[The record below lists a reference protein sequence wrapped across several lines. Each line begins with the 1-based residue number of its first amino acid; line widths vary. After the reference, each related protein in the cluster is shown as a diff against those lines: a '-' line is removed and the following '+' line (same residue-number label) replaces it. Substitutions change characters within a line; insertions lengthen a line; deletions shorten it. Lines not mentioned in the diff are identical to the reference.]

1 MVVASFGLSL
11 GTAVLTS
18 VTTQT
23 SAALRAPLTITAADA
38 PADDVLLAGQSDI
51 IVERFVLRGGREGLL
66 VDTLS
71 FQNCLTTLTKDY
83 DGDCAD
89 DNETAGNDDAIAQ
102 IALLYN
108 DGMYDRKTR
117 GTIADGVATFSDLSI
132 AVPAGVDAPVSIRIT
147 TAAIDGSAVLSG
159 AQFQLNANA
168 ITQPFHAVT
177 TKNGTEIDET
187 SVKKNV
193 VGSVR
198 TLRQT
203 LATLTL
209 SSTAPAVTINDDW
222 SEAFRVDVSA
232 TSTGAAT
239 LNELTLALDIIN
251 NGGGNWNT
259 CPFLG
264 ASTDNY
270 SLVNV
275 ATGTAVS
282 ATWDVYDVDGT
293 ACSEE
298 NDDAVGYFHI
308 TFTTPES
315 IPAGTVVTYAF
326 YLDAT
331 YANTTAHDILRVTI
345 PEEDDADLPS
355 DVHAIVW
362 TDGVS
367 TDDIDGTEID
377 SLPVVGNLLTF

>member
-18 VTTQT
+18 VTAPLV
-23 SAALRAPLTITAADA
+23 AAVRAPLTMTAAEA

-51 IVERFVLRGGREGLL
+51 IVERFVLRAGRENMT
-66 VDTLS
+66 VDMLS
-71 FQNCLTTLTKDY
+71 FQNCLTGDTKDY

-89 DNETAGNDDAIAQ
+89 TDETAGDDDAIAQ

-108 DGMYDRKTR
+108 DGTYDRKSR
-117 GTIADGVATFSDLSI
+117 GTIVDGVATFQNLSL
-132 AVPAGVDAPVSIRIT
+132 ALSAGVDVPVSLRIA
-147 TAAIDGSAVLSG
+147 TAAIDSSTVTSG
-159 AQFQLNANA
+159 DQFQLNLNA
-168 ITQPFHAVT
+168 LTLPFHAVT
-177 TKNGTEIDET
+177 TRHATVIDET

-193 VGSVR
+193 IGSVR

-264 ASTDNY
+264 ASADNY

-275 ATGTAVS
+275 ATGAAVD

-331 YANTTAHDILRVTI
+331 YANTTAHDILRVSI
-345 PEEDDADLPS
+345 PEEDDADLPTG
-355 DVHAIVW
+355 VHAIVW